1 MKADRRKIRL
11 ILRYLKNA
19 DIYIPYL
26 QDRITYCNQWNED
39 GYTPNRIIEEK
50 MYPNESLDNIIL
62 ESFNWRESS
71 HGSEYWVER
80 NSNMNRFMY
89 NTEKW
94 LTAKHNKMIYGWK
107 D

>member
-1 MKADRRKIRL
+1 MEEDIRKLRL
-11 ILRYLKNA
+11 IIRYLKNT

-26 QDRITYCNQWNED
+26 KDRIAYCKKWDED
-39 GYTPNRIIEEK
+39 GYTPNQVIHDK

-71 HGSEYWVER
+71 HGSEYWVIR
-80 NSNMNRFMY
+80 NSNMNRFFY
-89 NTEKW
+89 KLERW
-94 LTAKHNKMIYGWK
+94 LTAQHNKMIYGWK